1 MNWLKKSLGVGHT
14 PIALEFEY
22 RGEKTKVTTTA
33 LLAEGGYSFVY
44 LARQSQPP
52 HRQFAAKKVLTQDE
66 ETRGIAEMELQV
78 LEQLAGEPG
87 VVGYFG
93 SCCRVLPNTHREY
106 WMLLEFCP
114 NGSLID
120 LLYAKGKKPGEFER
134 RPALPQA
141 RVLEVFESIV
151 TGVQAMHAQSP
162 PVAHRDLKL
171 ENVLSTQGHE
181 YVLCDFGSASTAVLP
196 AERSRREIIEEEE
209 RVAKYSTLSYRA
221 PEMVDLYRKHE
232 VGLKVDVWA
241 LGCIL
246 FALCFREHPF
256 ASESVLQI
264 LNASFTIP
272 ADSPYTP
279 QMHTVI
285 RAMLAPDPAE
295 RPAASRVLK
304 VVQRLRALGAEGA
317 PADGAAPAAAEA
329 RGAAAAS
336 VASPPTP
343 PDFSGGFSAD
353 FGSASFADD
362 GAFAALAS
370 PQPPAVARLPEVV
383 PTGRVARLELHSAGG
398 GSLRARV
405 TPLPLPG
412 SGLPAPREAAGAS
425 AAGASAPPEPLAFS
439 TSTSFSAAFE
449 ADFGAPPPAT
459 PADRGER
466 RSGQSDDFGDFEG
479 AEGNDFGDFEGAA
492 PQESEEPAASSRRG
506 SVPFSAELD

>member
-1 MNWLKKSLGVGHT
+1 M
-14 PIALEFEY
+14 
-22 RGEKTKVTTTA
+22 
-33 LLAEGGYSFVY
+33 
-44 LARQSQPP
+44 
-52 HRQFAAKKVLTQDE
+52 
-66 ETRGIAEMELQV
+66 
-78 LEQLAGEPG
+78 
-87 VVGYFG
+87 
-93 SCCRVLPNTHREY
+93 
-106 WMLLEFCP
+106 
-114 NGSLID
+114 
-120 LLYAKGKKPGEFER
+120 
-134 RPALPQA
+134 
-141 RVLEVFESIV
+141 
-151 TGVQAMHAQSP
+151 
-162 PVAHRDLKL
+162 
-171 ENVLSTQGHE
+171 
-181 YVLCDFGSASTAVLP
+181 
-196 AERSRREIIEEEE
+196 
-209 RVAKYSTLSYRA
+209 
-221 PEMVDLYRKHE
+221 
-232 VGLKVDVWA
+232 GLKVDVWA

-304 VVQRLRALGAEGA
+304 VVQRLRALG
-317 PADGAAPAAAEA
+317 DGAAPAAAEA

-343 PDFSGGFSAD
+343 PDFSAGFSAD

-370 PQPPAVARLPEVV
+370 PQPAVTRPAVPRLV
-383 PTGRVARLELHSAGG
+383 RLELLHIVG

-412 SGLPAPREAAGAS
+412 SGPPPPREAAGVY
-425 AAGASAPPEPLAFS
+425 AAGAGAPPAFS
-439 TSTSFSAAFE
+439 TSTSFSAAFD
-449 ADFGAPPPAT
+449 ANFGAPPLAT
-459 PADRGER
+459 PADREAEGVPR
-466 RSGQSDDFGDFEG
+466 GQSDDFGDFEG

-492 PQESEEPAASSRRG
+492 PEESDEPAASSRRG

>member
-14 PIALEFEY
+14 PIALEFEF
-22 RGEKTKVTTTA
+22 RGEKNKVTTTT

-93 SCCRVLPNTHREY
+93 SCCKLLPNTTHREY

-134 RPALPQA
+134 RPPLPEA
-141 RVLEVFESIV
+141 RVLEIFESIV

-162 PVAHRDLKL
+162 PVAHRDLKM
-171 ENVLSTQGHE
+171 ENVLSTQAHE

-196 AERSRREIIEEEE
+196 AERSRREVIEEEE
-209 RVAKYSTLSYRA
+209 RVAKYSTASYRA

-246 FALCFREHPF
+246 YALCFREHPF

-272 ADSPYTP
+272 ADSPFTA

-304 VVQRLRALGAEGA
+304 VVQRLRALGAECT
-317 PADGAAPAAAEA
+317 PAAAAARGAAA

-336 VASPPTP
+336 AASPPTP
-343 PDFSGGFSAD
+343 PDFSAGFSAD

-370 PQPPAVARLPEVV
+370 PQPAVTRPVV
-383 PTGRVARLELHSAGG
+383 RRVVRLELLHTVG

-412 SGLPAPREAAGAS
+412 PPPPPPPPPPPREAAGAS
-425 AAGASAPPEPLAFS
+425 AAGAGAPPAFS
-439 TSTSFSAAFE
+439 TSTSFSAAFD

-459 PADRGER
+459 PADREAEGVPR
-466 RSGQSDDFGDFEG
+466 GQSDDFGDFEG

-492 PQESEEPAASSRRG
+492 PEESGEPAAASRRG